1 MKTERKKGKPPAHE
15 STAPWEPR
23 IVAFLC
29 NWCSYAAADLAGV
42 RRLKY
47 PPNVRIVRVPCTGNV
62 SPYHILYAF
71 NKGADGVL
79 VSGCSPGDCHYRNA
93 NLHARRRFQLLRNVL
108 SFVGFEE
115 NRIHFA
121 WISASEADLF
131 VKTVGEVTER
141 VRTLG
146 PFTYIDNIRA
156 AESNAH

>member
-1 MKTERKKGKPPAHE
+1 MNIEGKKGKPAAQENTP
-15 STAPWEPR
+15 PWEPK

-42 RRLKY
+42 RRLSY

-62 SPYHILYAF
+62 SPYHVLYAL

-93 NLHARRRFQLLRNVL
+93 NLHARRRFQLLKNL
-108 SFVGFEE
+108 LAFVGLEDD
-115 NRIHFA
+115 RIHLA

-131 VKTVGEVTER
+131 VKAVREVTER
-141 VRTLG
+141 VRALG
-146 PFTYIDNIRA
+146 PFTYIESLRA
-156 AESNAH
+156 AK